1 MNNNVSFLPTAK
13 NKLVVMSDSLLVMG
27 KLGDELIEKP
37 FSEWKA
43 AFHAVHK
50 ELSDIH
56 HVDKLCPTKLLDDFF
71 EVIRDSL
78 FYTDA
83 KPSAFNQFNRYI
95 PLFNFCLSA
104 AYIES
109 LPEAYRQ
116 LTGETLDESLTFLEI
131 DKIFITRES
140 FLVVD
145 PYVIQA
151 MLSTLNFVGADPS
164 EINEMMRGAGKK
176 LACRELNQLSIM
188 ESAGLLEIIRNE
200 K

>member
-1 MNNNVSFLPTAK
+1 MSNNVSFLPTAK
-13 NKLVVMSDSLLVMG
+13 NKLALMSDSLLVMG

-43 AFHAVHK
+43 AFQEVEK
-50 ELSDIH
+50 ELAALH
-56 HVDKLCPTKLLDDFF
+56 HADTVDPTSILDGFF
-71 EVIRDSL
+71 EVIRDGA

-109 LPEAYRQ
+109 LPEAYSQ

-131 DKIFITRES
+131 DEIFSTRES

-176 LACRELNQLSIM
+176 LACRELNQLSVM
-188 ESAGLLEIIRNE
+188 ESAGLLEVIRSE